1 MWVGFEGR
9 STAVVIA
16 IWSRCSPDDRVASP
30 GLGRSQR
37 HSRSGEE
44 PGRESRRPPVDVG
57 TGRALTWPRVAW
69 LTRWWRRR
77 RSSLLEPK
85 APADPTYSALAKT
98 RRALTAAWRSAGG
111 DGRLRPAFWSGLE
124 DALVASDL
132 GVKISAEL
140 VSAVRNGQ
148 PGDQTV
154 ARALLAEEMVR
165 LLADSDRT
173 LAWSGNGSPRVVMV
187 VGVNGAGK
195 TTTSAKLAHWLA
207 SQGRDCLLGAA
218 DTHRPAA
225 QRQLATWAERMGVDI
240 VGGEDGADPAAVA
253 RDAWTAAKSRG
264 RQVVI
269 IDTAGR
275 LHAKTHLMSQ
285 LEKIKRVLTEVAG
298 KVDEVLL
305 VLDASTGQNGVA
317 QAREFC
323 RRVGVTG
330 VVLTKLDG
338 TARGGVAV
346 AVERRLGMPVKLV
359 GTGEGLSDLA
369 VFDAETFVRAL
380 LEDGPR

>member
-1 MWVGFEGR
+1 M
-9 STAVVIA
+9 
-16 IWSRCSPDDRVASP
+16 
-30 GLGRSQR
+30 
-37 HSRSGEE
+37 
-44 PGRESRRPPVDVG
+44 
-57 TGRALTWPRVAW
+57 AW

-77 RSSLLEPK
+77 RSSPVEQR
-85 APADPTYSALAKT
+85 ASADPTVSALAKT
-98 RRALTAAWRSAGG
+98 RSALRAALRL
-111 DGRLRPAFWSGLE
+111 DGVDERLDAAFWAGLE
-124 DALVASDL
+124 EALVASDV
-132 GVKISAEL
+132 GVEISAEL
-140 VSAVRNGQ
+140 VSAVRNRK
-148 PGDQTV
+148 PAD
-154 ARALLAEEMVR
+154 RAGVRELLAEEMVE
-165 LLADSDRT
+165 LLGGSDRS

-207 SQGRDCLLGAA
+207 SEGRECLLGAA

-225 QRQLATWAERMGVDI
+225 QRQLATWAERMGVEI

-253 RDAWTAAKSRG
+253 RDAWTAANSRG
-264 RQVVI
+264 HQVVV

-275 LHAKTHLMSQ
+275 LHSNTHLMSQ
-285 LEKIKRVLTEVAG
+285 LEKMKRVLTKVAG

-317 QAREFC
+317 QAREFSD
-323 RRVGVTG
+323 RVGVTG

-346 AVERRLGMPVKLV
+346 AVERRLGTPIKLV

-369 VFDAETFVRAL
+369 AFDAETFVRAL
-380 LEDGPR
+380 LEDEPG